1 MRYNDKNTQ
10 RSWVKQIDKEDLVK
24 SDRNLR
30 RERQRAMKDFSNQVC
45 AFIDKDWWD
54 CVTFQQKENLYSTW
68 CRKVMQVK
76 FRNRFSNGDVTLE
89 KWINER
95 KSEVVI
101 DKALYREKKINR
113 VIND

>member
-10 RSWVKQIDKEDLVK
+10 RSWVKQIDKEDEVK

-30 RERQRAMKDFSNQVC
+30 RERERGMKEFSYQVC
-45 AFIDKDWWD
+45 LFTDKDWWD
-54 CVTFQQKENLYSTW
+54 CVTPEQKETLYSTW
-68 CRKVMQVK
+68 ISRK
-76 FRNRFSNGDVTLE
+76 FRNRFSNGDADNIVTLD
-89 KWINER
+89 KWINEM

-113 VIND
+113 LGI

>member
-10 RSWVKQIDKEDLVK
+10 ISWAKQIEKEDISK

-30 RERQRAMKDFSNQVC
+30 RERERVMQEFSEKVC
-45 AFIDKDWWD
+45 DFIDKDWWD
-54 CVTFQQKENLYSTW
+54 CVTPQQKETLYFTW
-68 CRKVMQVK
+68 ISVK
-76 FRNRFSNGDVTLE
+76 FRNRFSNGGNIVTLD

-95 KSEVVI
+95 RSEVII

>member
-10 RSWVKQIDKEDLVK
+10 RSWAKQIEKGDLSK

-30 RERQRAMKDFSNQVC
+30 RERERAIQEFSYQVC
-45 AFIDKDWWD
+45 AFTDKDWWD
-54 CVTFQQKENLYSTW
+54 CVTPQQKETLYSTW
-68 CRKVMQVK
+68 ISVK
-76 FRNRFSNGDVTLE
+76 FRNRFSNADNVVTLD

-113 VIND
+113 LGI

>member
-10 RSWVKQIDKEDLVK
+10 ISWVKQIDKEDEVK

-30 RERQRAMKDFSNQVC
+30 RERERGMKEFSHQVC
-45 AFIDKDWWD
+45 LFTDKDWWD
-54 CVTFQQKENLYSTW
+54 CVTPQQKETLYSTW
-68 CRKVMQVK
+68 ISVK
-76 FRNRFSNGDVTLE
+76 FRNRFSNGDVTLD

-95 KSEVVI
+95 KSEVII

>member
-10 RSWVKQIDKEDLVK
+10 RSWVKQIEKEDVSK

-30 RERQRAMKDFSNQVC
+30 RERERAMQEFSYQVC
-45 AFIDKDWWD
+45 RFVDKDWWD
-54 CVTFQQKENLYSTW
+54 CVTPQQKETLYSTW
-68 CRKVMQVK
+68 ISVN
-76 FRNRFSNGDVTLE
+76 FRNRFSNGNIVTLD

-95 KSEVVI
+95 KSEVII